1 MSNVS
6 ANTRRLAERSAAQA
20 KSTFDKTDAATMEQ
34 TRRAEQSALTA
45 FNGARECYL
54 KMLDMAHDNTAAGFE
69 LARELASVQTPLE
82 VVEVWSARTRE
93 SYDAFSEQAK
103 ELSVLLQKMATS
115 TTQPLTNG
123 LTSPLRAAS

>member
-6 ANTRRLAERSAAQA
+6 ANTRRLAERNTAQA
-20 KSTFDKTDAATMEQ
+20 KSTFNKAGAE

-45 FNGARECYL
+45 FNGARHCYL
-54 KMLDMAHDNTAAGFE
+54 KMIDMAHDNTVASFD

-82 VVEVWSARTRE
+82 FAEIWNARTRE
-93 SYDAFSEQAK
+93 AYDTFSEQTK
-103 ELSVLLQKMATS
+103 ELSDLMQKLATS

-123 LTSPLRAAS
+123 LTTPFRAA